1 MELGARWPERSTIK
15 HPKTNC
21 FKGHGAAK
29 DIDQTGQKVANL
41 AACEKLCRSNFECS
55 CIVYDAAKTTC
66 WRRTT
71 CTIAKCGSGA
81 QYDTYIGGG
90 TDSHS
95 LAPWYLERM
104 SGGPGILTPLLV
116 NSSTST
122 PQTYN
127 GHAPATS
134 WGAGTPDSHVT
145 IAAGVWTGDGAFSL
159 TVPASTA
166 GVKRILR
173 LNVGCF
179 KTTCQLRAKLK
190 GGATKDSEPLV
201 STAGTTNVVFSI
213 DFHGSIEVIWG
224 QAPGAPG
231 DGTGNVAFQA
241 ASLW

>member
-1 MELGARWPERSTIK
+1 
-15 HPKTNC
+15 
-21 FKGHGAAK
+21 
-29 DIDQTGQKVANL
+29 
-41 AACEKLCRSNFECS
+41 
-55 CIVYDAAKTTC
+55 
-66 WRRTT
+66 
-71 CTIAKCGSGA
+71 
-81 QYDTYIGGG
+81 
-90 TDSHS
+90 
-95 LAPWYLERM
+95 M

-127 GHAPATS
+127 AHAPATS
-134 WGAGTPDSHVT
+134 WGAGTPDSNVT